1 MIQGLLKG
9 SCSNNPSNSCR
20 MRLSPKRRGII
31 LAGGSGTRLHPITQ
45 AVSKQLLPV
54 YDKPMIYYPLSTLM
68 LAGIREVLIITT
80 THDQEAFQRLL
91 GDGSR
96 WGMRIEY
103 AVQPSP
109 DGLAQAFLIGA
120 DFLGG
125 APAALVLGDNLFHGH
140 DLVPQLL
147 SSDGR
152 AEGATVFA
160 YPVRDPERYG
170 VAEFDAE
177 GRVLS
182 IEEKPIR
189 PKSRYAVTGLYF
201 YDETVVERAQQVKP
215 SARGELEITD
225 LNQKYLDDGQLKVE
239 LMGRGMAWLD
249 TGTCESLNDAGSYI
263 RTLEHRQGLKVGCPE
278 EVAWRQ
284 GWISGEQLESVAQP
298 LKKSGYGTYL
308 LQLLEESISD
318 HAALQSSL
326 EVPAHAV

>member
-1 MIQGLLKG
+1 MGCK
-9 SCSNNPSNSCR
+9 
-20 MRLSPKRRGII
+20 GII

-54 YDKPMIYYPLSTLM
+54 FDKPMVYYPLTTLM

-80 THDQEAFQRLL
+80 PQDQAAFERLL

-96 WGMRIEY
+96 WGMAITY

-120 DFLGG
+120 EFLAGS
-125 APAALVLGDNLFHGH
+125 PAALVLGDNLFHGH
-140 DLVPQLL
+140 DLVPQLQA
-147 SSDGR
+147 SNGGVAGSKPGSIT
-152 AEGATVFA
+152 GATVFA

-170 VAEFDAE
+170 VVEFAAD

-182 IEEKPIR
+182 LEEKPTKPR
-189 PKSRYAVTGLYF
+189 SRYAVTGLYF
-201 YDETVVERAQQVKP
+201 YDDTVVERARQVRP

-225 LNQKYLDDGQLKVE
+225 LNAMYLAEGLLKVE

-249 TGTCESLNDAGSYI
+249 TGTCDSLHEAGSYI

-284 GWISGEQLESVAQP
+284 GWISANQLEQLAAP
-298 LKKSGYGTYL
+298 LRKSGYGDYL
-308 LQLLEESISD
+308 IKLLEESSSD
-318 HAALQSSL
+318 HSLLQASL
-326 EVPAHAV
+326 GGRHAG